1 MLKICCPSYK
11 RPKIFKEKTLAFL
24 ISHKV
29 FDWATLDVIL
39 ETKEM
44 VEEYKEVLRFMYL
57 LPKINFIVSN
67 TKGICE
73 KRNFVRSYYR
83 DNTNLNAIVCID
95 DDIDNLYLLDK
106 SLKSLHELIV
116 EGHLL
121 CEKHNLNLWGV
132 SPFHN
137 PFFMKNSPRVSTN
150 LKYICGAFFGLLI
163 NRDKYLIHS
172 DVDHGEDFQFS
183 MEHFLRDGGVL
194 RLNHIAIKTKY
205 FEEKGGICESLG
217 GLDNRKKQM
226 KENCEYLCDRYGSM
240 CRLHIKNYGYD
251 IRLNSRFNQ
260 KSLPVGPC

>member
-1 MLKICCPSYK
+1 MIKICCPSYK
-11 RPKIFKEKTLAFL
+11 RPNIFLKKTLAFL
-24 ISHKV
+24 LKHNIH
-29 FDWATLDVIL
+29 DWGTLDVIVESEDL
-39 ETKEM
+39 AET
-44 VEEYKEVLRFMYL
+44 YKEICGD
-57 LPKINFIVSN
+57 KAKNINWIVTN

-73 KRNFVRSYYR
+73 KRNFVRTYYR
-83 DNTNLNAIVCID
+83 EETDLKAIVCID
-95 DDIDNLYLLDK
+95 DDIDDLYLLDK
-106 SLKSLHELIV
+106 PIVSLHELIV

-121 CEKHNLNLWGV
+121 CEKHGYNLWGV

-163 NRDKYLIHS
+163 NRDKYLIHT

-183 MEHFLRDGGVL
+183 MEHYLRDGGVL

-217 GLDNRKKQM
+217 GLENRKKQM
-226 KENCEYLCDRYGSM
+226 KENCEYLSDRYGNM
-240 CRLHIKNYGYD
+240 CRVFVKNYGYD

-260 KSLPVGPC
+260 MSQS